1 MFWVVCIKYLF
12 GNDDIWL
19 LVGMYIFLEF
29 VIVEVG
35 KEMLNVYYI
44 IILICCMI
52 FNLGLLNLLKN
63 IGVLVFYV

>member
-1 MFWVVCIKYLF
+1 MCIKYLF

-44 IILICCMI
+44 IILISCMI